1 MIAGWLLDF
10 RFSEKLKEEEKSI
23 GISDLY
29 EKIVYLTEKGLYGSY
44 IMENYSKEEIVE
56 AESYICKERNRLF
69 NYSGLDLLIK
79 RYVISTHRHVPLES
93 PQEMFLGIALHLA
106 MNEKRKIRL
115 MWVREFLRYAL

>member
-79 RYVISTHRHVPLES
+79 RYVSQHIACSAGES
-93 PQEMFLGIALHLA
+93 AGD
-106 MNEKRKIRL
+106 
-115 MWVREFLRYAL
+115 VLRDCPSSCDE